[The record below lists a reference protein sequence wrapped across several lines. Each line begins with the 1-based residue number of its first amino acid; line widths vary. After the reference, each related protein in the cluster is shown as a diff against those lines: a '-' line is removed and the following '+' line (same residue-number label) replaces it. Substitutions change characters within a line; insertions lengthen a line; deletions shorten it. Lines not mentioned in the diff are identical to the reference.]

1 MQYLNHFF
9 NPVTKGLE
17 RVIIQFASPIQYSSN
32 NSYKFTTVLNT
43 SDHSGFDSIPIVFD
57 INKQWNQ
64 SDFNQGSQCIGGIL
78 ENVNESSK
86 MIVFT
91 DGDFPIGGAKGQ
103 QVNEDNVSLLSNSVD
118 WLSDDTGLID
128 LRTKAVATRPIEE
141 LDDNKRSMY
150 KYLNFRSTRSKRKR
164 LGLMEERYV

>member
-1 MQYLNHFF
+1 M
-9 NPVTKGLE
+9 E

-103 QVNEDNVSLLSNSVD
+103 PYQ
-118 WLSDDTGLID
+118 
-128 LRTKAVATRPIEE
+128 RPE
-141 LDDNKRSMY
+141 RSG
-150 KYLNFRSTRSKRKR
+150 R
-164 LGLMEERYV
+164 